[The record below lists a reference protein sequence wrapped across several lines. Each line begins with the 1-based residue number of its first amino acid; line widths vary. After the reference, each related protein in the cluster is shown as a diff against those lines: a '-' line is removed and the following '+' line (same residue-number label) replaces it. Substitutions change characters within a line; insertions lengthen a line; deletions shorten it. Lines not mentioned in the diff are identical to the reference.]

1 MNTSYAHVGVCPT
14 ERYFDVL
21 LASGSW
27 EIVSE
32 SQLVELPD
40 EVVTFC
46 APHGGYYGQVT
57 DEDREYMGEE
67 L

>member
-1 MNTSYAHVGVCPT
+1 MNTSIIVGICPT
-14 ERYFDVL
+14 ELSYDVL

-27 EIVSE
+27 EVVSE

-40 EVVTFC
+40 EAVTFC
-46 APHGGYYGQVT
+46 TPHAGYYGPHT
-57 DEDREYMGEE
+57 DADREYMGEV